1 MTRKIIVQFSLI
13 FLLILISA
21 LFYNKYFISE
31 VKILKSQTIE
41 EVKSN
46 DIKLEKSEDK
56 KNSNSIENLKYVSK
70 DLLGNTYI
78 ITAQSAYLNKD
89 EIDQVELIGVNAEI
103 IRENDEVIYINSD
116 QADYNKVNNN
126 TIFKQN
132 VNIDYGQ
139 QTINANIIKLNFTE
153 NYIEITENVNY
164 INKETKI
171 NADKIDIDLLNKKL
185 KISMIDQNDMVNI
198 TRKY

>member
-171 NADKIDIDLLNKKL
+171 NADKIDIDLSNKKL